1 MLINKIYK
9 LSKCLP
15 VPPSSPRFSLLL
27 CAGKAKEIVIYK
39 FITPPLLRPPR
50 RLAHL
55 YLGRLL
61 ACSSPPSALPQVS
74 LARKKCSCCCC
85 CCCWH
90 LFACC
95 YQVYLGAQQQQKLT
109 RRSSS
114 SSVGSAGDVL
124 RLLAPFLGRVLCM
137 RLGWVARQNS
147 FVNTRSQHTH
157 RHTHTQTDCHTHTRT
172 RTQRP

>member
-1 MLINKIYK
+1 M
-9 LSKCLP
+9 
-15 VPPSSPRFSLLL
+15 PPSPLPLSLLPSTK
-27 CAGKAKEIVIYK
+27 KAKEIVIYK

-55 YLGRLL
+55 HLGRLL

-74 LARKKCSCCCC
+74 LARKECSCC

-109 RRSSS
+109 RRSSSS

-157 RHTHTQTDCHTHTRT
+157 RQTHKRIDCRTHTRT